1 MNEKQIAEIEARANV
16 ATPGPWEVDLDP
28 RISGAD
34 QVVQSETELTICFM
48 AVDESLESDSA
59 DTFFIAHAREDIPAL
74 INEVRRLRAVLA
86 EYADRD
92 NWDRSCAD
100 YPSFDLWRPYEHGY
114 TRAENALKDGE

>member
-1 MNEKQIAEIEARANV
+1 MNDKQIADIDARANA

-74 INEVRRLRAVLA
+74 INEVGRQAAEIERL
-86 EYADRD
+86 
-92 NWDRSCAD
+92 
-100 YPSFDLWRPYEHGY
+100 
-114 TRAENALKDGE
+114 TRALDKILITSGRQTIYKIARAAREVSNE